1 MWKYLTYGNWNA
13 SVFAASF
20 ERKSVVVFE
29 PISSLAKFSNRL
41 YSELNCFPSSFG
53 WKSVAIFGLFF
64 AEVVEVQGLGERD
77 NDIRSDL
84 EVRLK

>member
-1 MWKYLTYGNWNA
+1 MDRNDVLKDVDRRE
-13 SVFAASF
+13 SVYESLRF
-20 ERKSVVVFE
+20 EAVCREMYAKS
-29 PISSLAKFSNRL
+29 
-41 YSELNCFPSSFG
+41 
-53 WKSVAIFGLFF
+53 IFKFF